1 MKDDFNKD
9 DKDGND
15 IFNKPLQDITEKD
28 LLDKIE
34 LMKSVAP
41 ELEQSVG
48 MDKYRH
54 AYFEKKESFEAT
66 LQTRDANFIMG
77 QRRGLHPNMTFD
89 NLHQQDND
97 KQAEMRKET
106 FREVKIEYH
115 QTYSISK
122 SFGEVSKDKPKDK
135 GMDMDKG

>member
-9 DKDGND
+9 DEETND

-34 LMKSVAP
+34 LMKSVGKDDDWKGVD
-41 ELEQSVG
+41 Q
-48 MDKYRH
+48 YRH
-54 AYFEKKESFEAT
+54 AYFEKKESFEAK
-66 LQTRDANFIMG
+66 LHTRDANFIMG
-77 QRRGLHPNMTFD
+77 DKAGIHPQDSMRNMY
-89 NLHQQDND
+89 QQDND
-97 KQAEMRKET
+97 KRAEMRRET

-122 SFGEVSKDKPKDK
+122 SFGEVSKDKPKEK
-135 GMDMDKG
+135 EMDMDKG